1 MARFMSSMEFLLC
14 SLNVVIIGYGGY
26 LIMKGQMDYRDLI
39 TFSLYITAFVNPMR
53 KLATFAELF
62 SNGFAGL
69 KRFVE
74 LMRTE
79 PSEARV
85 MSSAA
90 LSRADLSLSSLFL
103 TEAQSGLVHLSLTL
117 SADSLKTSTALI
129 IPLPQEGQR

>member
-1 MARFMSSMEFLLC
+1 MQ
-14 SLNVVIIGYGGY
+14 G
-26 LIMKGQMDYRDLI
+26 
-39 TFSLYITAFVNPMR
+39 T
-53 KLATFAELF
+53 
-62 SNGFAGL
+62 
-69 KRFVE
+69 
-74 LMRTE
+74 LMRTV

-90 LSRADLSLSSLFL
+90 LSRADLSASSLLL